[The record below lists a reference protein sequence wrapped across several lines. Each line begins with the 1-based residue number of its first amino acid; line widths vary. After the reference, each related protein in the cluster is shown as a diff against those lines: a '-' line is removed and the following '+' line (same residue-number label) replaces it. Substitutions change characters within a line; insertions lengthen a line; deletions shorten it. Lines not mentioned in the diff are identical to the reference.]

1 MRPHICPTVLL
12 HMSHMLTHRI
22 THAHTC
28 GHTHIH
34 PFPCLQV
41 DACLMKLR
49 AALALE
55 VKLCETLSQLSGCLE
70 PLLAAALAGAA
81 VTAEA

>member
-1 MRPHICPTVLL
+1 
-12 HMSHMLTHRI
+12 
-22 THAHTC
+22 
-28 GHTHIH
+28 
-34 PFPCLQV
+34 
-41 DACLMKLR
+41 MKLR

-55 VKLCETLSQLSGCLE
+55 VKLCETLAQLSGCLE